1 MDGRKVRFLKAV
13 LGEDGAT
20 ALQKAALR
28 SETLE
33 SLLIPR
39 TVLAWLGLATR
50 SEYRGQIPG
59 VANTYIS
66 FKKNEDGF
74 DGEISVADEIY
85 SFNKASLYHLAAS
98 VAVSMGAD
106 KEKASPDLRDIDL
119 TRLGKSIDLLIKA
132 RAVTRELLN
141 KRASKAAPKKKAV
154 RQDLMDGQAALEKTL
169 ATDALP
175 ERSKKKLPRSTNKPK
190 ISLKLSERQLESKC
204 PVCACSQVSNG
215 RFVGCM
221 CFRTLSKSVKV
232 EKEDKTFFLTFGS
245 GWDRDVIEVF
255 LQSLGNDSLTG
266 DL

>member
-39 TVLAWLGLATR
+39 TVLAWLGLAAR

-74 DGEISVADEIY
+74 DGEISVVDEIY
-85 SFNKASLYHLAAS
+85 AFNKASLYHVAAS

-106 KEKASPDLRDIDL
+106 KEKASPDLKDVDL
-119 TRLGKSIDLLIKA
+119 TRLGKSIDLLVKA

-141 KRASKAAPKKKAV
+141 KRAEKAPKKKAV
-154 RQDLMDGQAALEKTL
+154 RQDLMDGQATLEKSL
-169 ATDALP
+169 AATP
-175 ERSKKKLPRSTNKPK
+175 KKRLPRATNKPVL
-190 ISLKLSERQLESKC
+190 SLRLSEQQLESKC
-204 PVCACSQVSNG
+204 PVCACAQVNGG

-221 CFRTLSKSVKV
+221 CFRALSKSVKV
-232 EKEDKTFFLTFGS
+232 EKEGKTLCLTFGS
-245 GWDRDVIEVF
+245 GWDRDSVEVF
-255 LQSLGNDSLTG
+255 LQSLGNGSALAG
-266 DL
+266 DV